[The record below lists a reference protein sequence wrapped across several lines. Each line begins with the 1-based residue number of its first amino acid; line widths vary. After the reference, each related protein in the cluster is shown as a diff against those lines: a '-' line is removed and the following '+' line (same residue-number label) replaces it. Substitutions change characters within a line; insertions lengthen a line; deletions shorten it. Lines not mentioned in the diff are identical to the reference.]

1 MRRYVMRGKFFTMA
15 ICVLILLPLL
25 AFGQQRITVKGM
37 VTDMDGN
44 PLPGANVFI
53 EGTQFGAAT
62 GMTGLYEFTA
72 PARGGEVTLVARF
85 IGYKPGS
92 VTVRLVVGGAV
103 TQNFELE
110 MDPIG
115 LKEIVVVGYGTA
127 RKEELTGSIRV
138 VPTER
143 LEAVPT
149 TTFQDQIQGTP
160 GVMVTSRDG
169 APGAGINIRVRG
181 IGSIT
186 AGSEPLYVV
195 DGVPMALT
203 NIGRTEMGNFGR
215 TFNALASLN
224 PNDIESIVVLKD
236 AASTAIYGSRGAN
249 GVILITTKGGVSSER
264 VWSARPSLEL
274 KIQRGY
280 SDFAFNNLAQGLT
293 GEQYYDYFTSSL
305 LAANRVETME
315 EADAQYH
322 DTFPLLGNT
331 DWLKEV
337 SQTGITQSYDL
348 SASGGGDRFNYFISA
363 GYFDQQ
369 GTIKTRFFKRYSS
382 RVNLTAQLTDRL
394 NLSNNINISHTN
406 QTQVEDGSAWESVF
420 YMIRFMPP
428 AVPIYNEEGQFYGA
442 HQKKNIMGGNNPV
455 GGLYENP
462 KERETTR
469 LINNFKATYQ
479 VTDEL
484 MLNSSWSFD
493 IYSLDDYLFWNA
505 RYGDGRNSGGEVNE
519 ARSEAIYW
527 QGTHTMNYSTDFA
540 GVHNVDVVAGYE
552 ASKMNREDVEIWGEG
567 FAHPNLMTANTA
579 ALITG
584 SGSSRS
590 AYAFESIF
598 ARANY
603 NYDLKYYLSGSFR
616 RDGSSRFGADARW
629 GNFWSVGLGY
639 TLTEESFMQDL
650 TFFNYLKL
658 RGSYGEIGNAEI
670 GNYEWQGLYGFTPS
684 YNGMPGS
691 MPSQVPNNLLTWES
705 QGNLSVGIDYAV
717 WNNRITGSFEY
728 YKKYSSDLLLDV
740 PIPYTTGFSSVLQNF
755 GDMENWGY
763 EISML
768 AEIMRGKDF
777 GLSLNLALTT
787 QKNKITKLQDP
798 FVDGT
803 KRREEGRDY
812 QEYYLYEWAGVNP
825 DDGTAW
831 YYTEDGEKINSY
843 STAGRRYLGKSA
855 TPDLLGS
862 FGFSGHYKRFTFSA
876 YANCSFGNYLFEGAA
891 RFYHGDG
898 RYLPRSTSQWA
909 WENAWKQPG
918 DIAKCPQQKWGGNK
932 NSQPNNSSRYLYK
945 GDYIR
950 LKNVRVAY
958 KLPESLVSKMTLGEF
973 EVYIDLQNYWTW
985 VADEDLQFDPE
996 QTISGVYNTGTPN
1009 SKTISFGANIGL

>member
-1 MRRYVMRGKFFTMA
+1 MFIGILV
-15 ICVLILLPLL
+15 LLPLL
-25 AFGQQRITVKGM
+25 AFGQQRITIRGLVA
-37 VTDMDGN
+37 DDAGN
-44 PLPGANVFI
+44 PLQGANVFI
-53 EGTQFGAAT
+53 HGTQYGAAT
-62 GMTGLYEFTA
+62 NLTGMYSFRL
-72 PARGGEVTLVARF
+72 PARMVTGQEVEIRARF
-85 IGYKPGS
+85 IGHKTASATITLSSGEII
-92 VTVRLVVGGAV
+92 
-103 TQNFELE
+103 QNFSLE
-110 MDPIG
+110 MDP
-115 LKEIVVVGYGTA
+115 LLLDAVVVTGYGTA

-138 VPTER
+138 IGSEK
-143 LEAVPT
+143 LETIPT
-149 TTFQDQIQGTP
+149 TTFQDVIQGTP
-160 GVMVTSRDG
+160 GVQVSSNDG
-169 APGAGINIRVRG
+169 APGAGISIRVRG

-195 DGVPMALT
+195 DGVPMST
-203 NIGRTEMGNFGR
+203 SNIGRTEMGNTNR
-215 TFNALASLN
+215 TFNALASIN
-224 PNDIESIVVLKD
+224 PNDIESLVVLKD

-249 GVILITTKGGVSSER
+249 GVILITTKGGVSSDF
-264 VWSARPSLEL
+264 VWSTRPTLEL

-280 SDFAFNNLAQGLT
+280 SDFAFNNLSQGLT
-293 GEQYYDYFTSSL
+293 GEQYYDYFTQSL
-305 LAANRVETME
+305 LNANRVDTPE

-331 DWLKEV
+331 NWLDEV
-337 SQTGITQSYDL
+337 SQIGITQSYDL
-348 SASGGGDRFNYFISA
+348 SASGGGDRFTYFISA

-369 GTIKTRFFKRYSS
+369 GTVKTRFFERYSS

-394 NLSNNINISHTN
+394 SLSNNINISHTN
-406 QTQVEDGSAWESVF
+406 QSQVEDGSAWESVF

-428 AVPIYNEEGQFYGA
+428 AVPVFNEEGQYYGA

-469 LINNFKATYQ
+469 LINNFKATYKVNNQ
-479 VTDEL
+479 LT
-484 MLNSSWSFD
+484 LNSSWSFD

-519 ARSEAIYW
+519 GRSEAIYW
-527 QGTHTMNYSTDFA
+527 QGTHTINYSTDFA
-540 GVHNVDVVAGYE
+540 DVHNFDVVTGYE

-590 AYAFESIF
+590 AYAFESMF
-598 ARANY
+598 ARVNY

-616 RDGSSRFGADARW
+616 RDGSSRFGADNRW

-639 TLTEESFMQDL
+639 TLTEESFMQNI
-650 TFFNYLKL
+650 TFINYLKL

-670 GNYEWQGLYGFTPS
+670 GNYEWQGLYGFAPS
-684 YNGMPGS
+684 YNGLPGS
-691 MPSQVPNNLLTWES
+691 SPSQVPNTLLTWES
-705 QGNLSVGIDYAV
+705 QGIFSVGLDYAV
-717 WNNRITGSFEY
+717 LNNRITGSVEY

-763 EISML
+763 EVSML
-768 AEIMRGKDF
+768 AEILRTKDF

-787 QKNKITKLQDP
+787 QNNEITKLKDS

-876 YANCSFGNYLFEGAA
+876 YANCSFGSYLFEGAA

-898 RYLPRSTSQWA
+898 RYLPRSTDQWA
-909 WENAWKQPG
+909 WENSWKEPG
-918 DIAKCPQQKWGGNK
+918 DNAKVPQQKWGGNK

-950 LKNVRVAY
+950 LKNVRLAY
-958 KLPESLVSKMTLGEF
+958 KLPESLVNKLTLGAL
-973 EVYIDLQNYWTW
+973 EVYVDLQNYWTW

-996 QTISGVYNTGTPN
+996 QVISGVYNTGTPN